1 MKVFVVSHGER
12 PVAALVAWACGR
24 TIHVTD
30 MVSDASAFSLRPNDF
45 AVWEFLGWAADH
57 GFAEF
62 DFGPVRYRGQ
72 EIFKMKWRMELRDYS
87 YRYVS
92 APGAG
97 APRNPVSGIGRDHGR
112 GAEDLAGGRAAPLR
126 PGDGAAAPPGDR
138 PVTGTAGKSIWDGH
152 FDEAS
157 RTLGDTEAA
166 NSYLS
171 VRNFSQVRDAVLDL
185 VGDVSGTR
193 VLDVGCGTGHLT
205 RSLTGKNL
213 VAGIDLSAGMLR
225 FAAAKGLAPVR
236 GSGLDLPFK
245 DGTFDIV
252 LANSVIQLI
261 SAGEAFMGELVRV
274 TRKGGRVIVTT
285 INARNAAISILR
297 VVERKK
303 YRHFRLYSLTS

>member
-1 MKVFVVSHGER
+1 M
-12 PVAALVAWACGR
+12 
-24 TIHVTD
+24 T
-30 MVSDASAFSLRPNDF
+30 
-45 AVWEFLGWAADH
+45 
-57 GFAEF
+57 
-62 DFGPVRYRGQ
+62 GP
-72 EIFKMKWRMELRDYS
+72 
-87 YRYVS
+87 
-92 APGAG
+92 
-97 APRNPVSGIGRDHGR
+97 
-112 GAEDLAGGRAAPLR
+112 
-126 PGDGAAAPPGDR
+126 
-138 PVTGTAGKSIWDGH
+138 AGKSIWDGH

-185 VGDVSGTR
+185 VGDVNGTR

-205 RSLTGKNL
+205 GSLTRKNL

-261 SAGEAFMGELVRV
+261 SAGEAFMSELVRV

-297 VVERKK
+297 VVERRK
-303 YRHFRLYSLTS
+303 YRHFSLYPYDVLTGLASSAGADVRRAVLVYFPFGRTKHVSADRGPGPLTGRLATSLIVEAVKR